1 MALLLCIVFG
11 AIYCPHSVLQHSPG
25 QFGIKEGDAR
35 VNPDVLSQECR
46 VAAMKKILR
55 KEKTAQNESHTWSQ
69 KTWPQ

>member
-11 AIYCPHSVLQHSPG
+11 AIYCPHSVLQNSPG

-55 KEKTAQNESHTWSQ
+55 KE
-69 KTWPQ
+69 